1 MKKALVQHFKLSL
14 WVDNDEWEKGKDE
27 TQLFKNE
34 NNAEWG
40 LGQWKKAAGV
50 LREKTRNNDEWGDEE
65 A

>member
-34 NNAEWG
+34 NNAE
-40 LGQWKKAAGV
+40 
-50 LREKTRNNDEWGDEE
+50 
-65 A
+65 